1 MMPGWIVLTC
11 PCGSELFV
19 QGVHMV
25 WKKGAGATPSPV
37 GMVCMKCGAHL
48 DVGKMSHQQVL
59 EEMRRQLKEMEDG

>member
-1 MMPGWIVLTC
+1 M
-11 PCGSELFV
+11 

-37 GMVCMKCGAHL
+37 GMVCMKCGAPL

-59 EEMRRQLKEMEDG
+59 DEMRRQLKEMEES